1 MTKPI
6 EGAPAVPPKK
16 TVYVNFCAEIVPAT
30 TESLMAAIA
39 NLVNQGTERI
49 YLLLSTPGGSVM
61 HGMTL
66 YNYLRALPCEVVIHN
81 AGSVNSIGNVIFLAA
96 EKERR
101 YACAHSTFMFH
112 GVGFDVPPGTRAEE
126 KFLRERL
133 DSVLSDQN
141 RIGQILQERT
151 QITAEQAEALF
162 REAQTKDVTYAI
174 GCGIVHEIHD
184 IQIPAGNPIVSLVFK
199 R

>member
-1 MTKPI
+1 MSQEEI
-6 EGAPAVPPKK
+6 NYAAVLEDLKK
-16 TVYVNFCAEIVPAT
+16 RREK
-30 TESLMAAIA
+30 LDAAIA
-39 NLVNQGTERI
+39 AIALILGDPNAAGPPKRNVATHARI
-49 YLLLSTPGGSVM
+49 QRSCSM
-61 HGMTL
+61 
-66 YNYLRALPCEVVIHN
+66 
-81 AGSVNSIGNVIFLAA
+81 
-96 EKERR
+96 
-101 YACAHSTFMFH
+101 H

-151 QITAEQAEALF
+151 QIAAEQAEALF

-174 GCGIVHEIHD
+174 GCGIVHEIRD